1 MVSSSSSSCAIRF
14 MQSVRSSSTEA
25 SFFLSSSASP
35 LPTLPP
41 SPLCRPPPRALDF
54 SRAPDL
60 SRVLDFESSPPRSL
74 PKVSACCS
82 SSSGEKPSAKR
93 SSLSE
98 RMSYSCETETPSMRI
113 FPSSYSEY
121 QVSIQRGKEASC
133 TVTIWKRSVQLDV
146 SKCSMRKMN
155 GMMNE

>member
-1 MVSSSSSSCAIRF
+1 
-14 MQSVRSSSTEA
+14 
-25 SFFLSSSASP
+25 
-35 LPTLPP
+35 
-41 SPLCRPPPRALDF
+41 
-54 SRAPDL
+54 
-60 SRVLDFESSPPRSL
+60 
-74 PKVSACCS
+74 
-82 SSSGEKPSAKR
+82 
-93 SSLSE
+93 
-98 RMSYSCETETPSMRI
+98 MSYSCETETPSMRI